1 MTNETIKNNFQTN
14 FYNFV
19 KKNLKLLIIILVTI
33 FIFLLIFI
41 FIQNI
46 KKKNEIRLSDEYI
59 QATIL
64 ISQKKMTESKLLLE
78 SIINKKHNFYSPL
91 ALYLII
97 ENNIEAEPLNIINFF
112 DIILKNNSIDTENL
126 NLIKIKKAIYLLD
139 QNNEKLIIET
149 LNPVINSESTWRN
162 MAINII
168 VEYFLSKDQNS
179 KANKYTELLKN
190 KINK

>member
-59 QATIL
+59 QARP
-64 ISQKKMTESKLLLE
+64 IS
-78 SIINKKHNFYSPL
+78 
-91 ALYLII
+91 
-97 ENNIEAEPLNIINFF
+97 NN
-112 DIILKNNSIDTENL
+112 
-126 NLIKIKKAIYLLD
+126 
-139 QNNEKLIIET
+139 
-149 LNPVINSESTWRN
+149 
-162 MAINII
+162 
-168 VEYFLSKDQNS
+168 
-179 KANKYTELLKN
+179 
-190 KINK
+190 

>member
-41 FIQNI
+41 FIQNV

-64 ISQKKMTESKLLLE
+64 ISQKKITESKLLLE

-97 ENNIEAEPLNIINFF
+97 ENNIEPEPLNIINFF
-112 DIILKNNSIDTENL
+112 DIILKNNSIDKENL

-179 KANKYTELLKN
+179 KANEYTELLKN

>member
-1 MTNETIKNNFQTN
+1 MTNETIKNNFQTS

-41 FIQNI
+41 FIQNV

-78 SIINKKHNFYSPL
+78 SIINKNHNFYSPL

-112 DIILKNNSIDTENL
+112 DIILKNNSIDKENL

-179 KANKYTELLKN
+179 KANEYTELLKN